1 MLETFTKWF
10 YLIGSIV
17 SAISIL
23 TYFLH
28 KTKTL
33 RLNFKS
39 QDDVYKFFDALFGLI
54 FINGVNVIGSIVI
67 FFVPGS
73 NLGITSDVLFLMV
86 IIVLSIFCFAF
97 SVFEIIGSYVK
108 NITEIRQNRLMQQSI
123 KI

>member
-1 MLETFTKWF
+1 MIETFTKWF
-10 YLIGSIV
+10 YLIGSI
-17 SAISIL
+17 ALTISIL
-23 TYFLH
+23 TYFLY
-28 KTKTL
+28 KAKTL
-33 RLNFKS
+33 RPNFES

-54 FINGVNVIGSIVI
+54 FINGVNVICSIVI
-67 FFVPGS
+67 FLVPGS

-97 SVFEIIGSYVK
+97 SVFEIIDSYVK